1 MFHGLI
7 TETKTDSKP
16 FSYTISNTKL
26 CPHWITGFCDAESS
40 FSLRTAKN
48 SSRKSGWRVSP
59 IFIIELDSKDLI
71 LLKRIQE
78 FFGVGVVSVRNNGM
92 AVYSVKSFSDITHVI
107 IPHFNNY
114 PLLTQKKADFILFS
128 NAVQLLNEKVQSTSE
143 GLQQIINIR
152 ASMNKG
158 LSELLKK
165 SFHNTVP
172 VTRPL
177 INIESINHPNWLV
190 GFVDGE
196 GCFYVK
202 IKKNSSKLGSQVS
215 LVFSLIQHS
224 SPSGGRD
231 EILFNMILKYLGC
244 GVIEKATTRPN
255 EVKYVIY
262 KFGDICNNLIPLF
275 QKYPLQGVK
284 SLNFS
289 DFCKVANL
297 MINKVHLT
305 KEGLPQ
311 IFLHLYINE
320 ENRRRGGPHAPCG
333 GSGLEEINLIKSQMN
348 TGRFKK

>member
-1 MFHGLI
+1 MI

-92 AVYSVKSFSDITHVI
+92 AMYSVQSFSDITHVI

-165 SFHNTVP
+165 SFPNTVP

-202 IKKNSSKLGSQVS
+202 IKKNSCLIPPLTKLGSQVS
-215 LVFSLIQHS
+215 LVFSLTQHS
-224 SPSGGRD
+224 RD

-262 KFGDICNNLIPLF
+262 KFGDICNILITLF
-275 QKYPLQGVK
+275 LKYPLQGVK

-305 KEGLPQ
+305 KEGL
-311 IFLHLYINE
+311 
-320 ENRRRGGPHAPCG
+320 
-333 GSGLEEINLIKSQMN
+333 EEINLIKSQMN